1 MNMHSPTSLHTY
13 FIALLAFVTTI
24 ATTGCGSLMQRTANL
39 EDDELYLRHGEEFI
53 TDAEYLAYAYEQA
66 GYNVDGEE
74 ENFQQGRSGDGFQ
87 SSFGYVPRSL
97 LGRSMLRG
105 YMTPY
110 GAAGFG
116 PNPYDP
122 FGSSFYGGYGV
133 NGQGFYDPYNPYG
146 SPMGGTGF
154 GYNMWGGNPYMGNQW
169 GTGWNTGWGL
179 NPYAMGPYGSGMYGY
194 NPYGF
199 GNVYGGNPGWGG
211 WGSDVYETTN
221 AVVGVRTPIWAS
233 SAVNS
238 NAGGGRLLTNK
249 VDTQEAAPPVT
260 IWRGIDAVQEKAAER
275 QSRGQRATPTSPNYP
290 NPARSTYGNGGTSQG
305 RASQGT
311 QRSSWGQ
318 SGGSRTT
325 PTTRPSSSRGS
336 TSRGSSSRGSSNR
349 NSSWSGSSGG
359 SRSSGSS
366 TKPSRSGGSSRSGG
380 RGGNP

>member
-1 MNMHSPTSLHTY
+1 L
-13 FIALLAFVTTI
+13 IALLALVTTV

-66 GYNVDGEE
+66 GYNVDAEE
-74 ENFQQGRSGDGFQ
+74 DNFQESRSGDGFQ

-133 NGQGFYDPYNPYG
+133 NGQGFYDPYTPYG

-154 GYNMWGGNPYMGNQW
+154 GYNMWGVNPYMGNQW
-169 GTGWNTGWGL
+169 GTGWNTGWGM

-221 AVVGVRTPIWAS
+221 VVVGVRTPIWAS

-238 NAGGGRLLTNK
+238 NSGGGRLLTNK

-275 QSRGQRATPTSPNYP
+275 LSRGQRATPTSPTSP
-290 NPARSTYGNGGTSQG
+290 NPARTTTYGKGGTSKG

-318 SGGSRTT
+318 EGESRTA
-325 PTTRPSSSRGS
+325 PTARPSSN
-336 TSRGSSSRGSSNR
+336 RGSSSRGSSNR

-359 SRSSGSS
+359 SRSSGTS
-366 TKPSRSGGSSRSGG
+366 TKPSSGRSGGSSRSGG

>member
-1 MNMHSPTSLHTY
+1 
-13 FIALLAFVTTI
+13 
-24 ATTGCGSLMQRTANL
+24 
-39 EDDELYLRHGEEFI
+39 
-53 TDAEYLAYAYEQA
+53 
-66 GYNVDGEE
+66 
-74 ENFQQGRSGDGFQ
+74 
-87 SSFGYVPRSL
+87 
-97 LGRSMLRG
+97 MLRG

-154 GYNMWGGNPYMGNQW
+154 GYNMWGVNPYMGNQW
-169 GTGWNTGWGL
+169 GTGWNTGWGM

-221 AVVGVRTPIWAS
+221 VVVGVRTPIWAS

-275 QSRGQRATPTSPNYP
+275 QSRGQRATPTSPTYP

-325 PTTRPSSSRGS
+325 PTARPSS
-336 TSRGSSSRGSSNR
+336 SRGSSSRGSSNR